1 MSGET
6 EKPEKEYWTEREFL
20 REDPDPKTFVYRD
33 GDWGILATVRRA
45 HHLDLVHICLRH
57 VTRSGWLSSAW
68 IGQDKCPHCGKPI
81 DKDAMTLYKL
91 MTL

>member
-6 EKPEKEYWTEREFL
+6 KKPERLWTEREFL

-33 GDWGILATVRRA
+33 GDWGILATKRG
-45 HHLDLVHICLRH
+45 HLDLVHICLRH
-57 VTRSGWLSSAW
+57 ITRSGWLSSAW
-68 IGQDKCPHCGKPI
+68 IGEDKCAHCGKPI